1 MRVYLLLLLIPV
13 ALGLDYAAANP
24 ILVFLT
30 SAAAIVPL
38 TVLIGKATE
47 NLSAHLG
54 ETTGGL
60 LNATMGNVPEMI
72 ISISALR
79 QGLQT
84 VVKASLTGSILG
96 NVLLILGIS
105 LLGGGARFNTQ
116 RYNAHLAGVH
126 SKLLI
131 LAVIGLIVPALFHFT
146 SGAEERISIEIA
158 SILFIT
164 YLAGLAFTLITH
176 RQLFIKKE
184 ADGPLV
190 TDQRAWSVGKAL
202 TVMIVTAV
210 VLSITS
216 EVLTGAV
223 GPTARMLHL
232 NPVFAGI
239 FLLATVGNMSELLN
253 AVRFAR
259 RDNLDLTLSVTMGAS
274 TQVALLVAPVL
285 VFAGAVIGSPM
296 DLLFSPFEVVAIGI
310 AAFIGRTITMD
321 GESNWLEGL
330 LLIAVYAMLG
340 FGFYHM
346 KVQ

>member
-13 ALGLDYAAANP
+13 ALGLDYAGANP

-190 TDQRAWSVGKAL
+190 TDQRAWGVGKAL